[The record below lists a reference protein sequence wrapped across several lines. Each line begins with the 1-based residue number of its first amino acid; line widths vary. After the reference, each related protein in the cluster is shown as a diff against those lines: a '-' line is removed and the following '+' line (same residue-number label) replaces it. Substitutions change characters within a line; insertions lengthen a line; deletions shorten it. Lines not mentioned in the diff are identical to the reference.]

1 MLAIL
6 ERAEVL
12 LSYFIAPSGVT
23 AEDIQPLVAHIAHK
37 KPAPAKMHR
46 TAHLHYDR
54 HHEVLPDIPDRT
66 HYHTEVVD
74 MAVDTAVGKVADTA
88 ADTAAGNTYLQ
99 RRSPEHLYSPP
110 LSQ

>member
-1 MLAIL
+1 MQTLASSARTGTVAIL

-46 TAHLHYDR
+46 TAHLHCGR
-54 HHEVLPDIPDRT
+54 HHEVLPGIPGRT
-66 HYHTEVVD
+66 HYYTEVADTAVD
-74 MAVDTAVGKVADTA
+74 MAAGKVADTA
-88 ADTAAGNTYLQ
+88 VDM
-99 RRSPEHLYSPP
+99 
-110 LSQ
+110 